1 MHITAPLL
9 RKAPVMWRNVFLT
22 TCLVTCC
29 CFGDEASTPT
39 SEQPDEVDKN
49 DGDARS
55 AVRDE
60 VIVDMV
66 HVRFADRARVA
77 FQRPGTILSILVKE
91 GDDVKSGQVVA
102 SLDTAV
108 AEAEYQLAK
117 VGAEIDSEV
126 RLAEKQLEATQ
137 HESDLVQKGNADA
150 KSIIPPF
157 PEADV
162 VRLKLAAAAAA
173 VEVDV
178 RKDQRRLAGL
188 RGVQA
193 LAELEAHKIKAPFDG
208 LVTRVQKSAGESV
221 QQADVILEIVNTQV
235 IVIDGYVD
243 LETSGRICRGC
254 RAEFTPGHGVSNA
267 ANDQASFAGEL
278 RLVDVTLEEVREV
291 VRISATFP
299 NADGLLREGI
309 TGTLR
314 IYPEATAEKVAL
326 PVGSV
331 SLNH

>member
-1 MHITAPLL
+1 MLSILSLTIGLATYCFLEDEVSAP
-9 RKAPVMWRNVFLT
+9 AF
-22 TCLVTCC
+22 
-29 CFGDEASTPT
+29 
-39 SEQPDEVDKN
+39 EQPVTMAKDHDT
-49 DGDARS
+49 RS
-55 AVRDE
+55 GSCDE
-60 VIVDMV
+60 VIVEQV

-77 FQRPGTILSILVKE
+77 FQRPGTILTIVVKE

-108 AEAEYQLAK
+108 AEAEYRLAK

-126 RLAEKQLEATQ
+126 RLAEKQHEAAK
-137 HESDLVQKGNADA
+137 HESELVQKGNADA
-150 KSIIPPF
+150 KSTILPF

-162 VRLKLAAAAAA
+162 MRLKLAAAAAA

-178 RKDQRRLAGL
+178 RKDQQRLAGL
-188 RGVQA
+188 RSIQA
-193 LAELEAHKIKAPFDG
+193 LTELEAHRIKAPFDG
-208 LVTRVQKSAGESV
+208 LVTRVQKSVGESV
-221 QQADVILEIVNTQV
+221 QQAEVILEIVNTQI

-243 LETSGRICRGC
+243 LETSGRIRRGC
-254 RAEFTPGHGVSNA
+254 RAEFTPTHDVSKA
-267 ANDQASFAGEL
+267 PANQSSFAGEL

-299 NADGLLREGI
+299 NPDGLLREGI

-314 IYPEATAEKVAL
+314 IYPDVASEKVES
-326 PVGSV
+326 PVDTL